1 MVEEVVQRIAA
12 MTMVTRGEVSD
23 DSRAYA
29 DKQISKLVE
38 HIVEPVLFARVKL
51 TQAPDPALRQPAIAE
66 VTVDINGDIV
76 RSQVG
81 ASSMGE
87 AIDLLQARLRRK
99 LEQRAQHRQALRR
112 RAASSPPGE
121 WRHGERPTTRPDFF
135 QRPAEEREVVRH
147 KSHVTHEMTP
157 DEAAFDLEQLDLDFY
172 LFRDIAT
179 GDDALL
185 ERGSDG
191 SYRLARIRN
200 STTDSGRPVVNPA
213 TAERSAPTLRLD
225 EAIERIGA
233 GGERFVFFENTAT
246 GRGSVL
252 YYRYD
257 GHYGLITPA

>member
-1 MVEEVVQRIAA
+1 
-12 MTMVTRGEVSD
+12 
-23 DSRAYA
+23 
-29 DKQISKLVE
+29 
-38 HIVEPVLFARVKL
+38 
-51 TQAPDPALRQPAIAE
+51 
-66 VTVDINGDIV
+66 
-76 RSQVG
+76 
-81 ASSMGE
+81 MGE

-121 WRHGERPTTRPDFF
+121 WHHGERPTTRPDFF

-147 KSHVTHEMTP
+147 QSHVTHEMTP

-185 ERGSDG
+185 ERVSDG

-200 STTDSGRPVVNPA
+200 STTDSARPVVNPA

-233 GGERFVFFENTAT
+233 GGERFVFFKNTAT
-246 GRGSVL
+246 GREAFCTIDTTATTAWSQLRDIASDVPATSPGHQRDEMGVSAGVVL
-252 YYRYD
+252 VAPETRYD
-257 GHYGLITPA
+257 SLATCDERSAHGVRGVADRVTQSPAAVTGEGPTGGVRFRSRSADVE